1 MKKTDGFTLVELIT
15 VLVILAVISA
25 ILVPTLLGYINKSK
39 TSSLIEE
46 TSQIKVAAQA
56 MYDQAYG
63 QNRITFG
70 ASTDFENR
78 GAVNFSKEYPYKDY
92 TDAIQKLAAMK
103 SGTCCCI
110 TYTNKDSSSGIGSI
124 EAIQYFDGKKGCTYY
139 NAEYYTD
146 ENDTLDYPVPYQELI
161 NGYFWKET
169 YKKQIQNNHP
179 TNQIYIFT

>member
-1 MKKTDGFTLVELIT
+1 MIKNNKGFTLVELIVT
-15 VLVILAVISA
+15 LLILAILAA
-25 ILVPTLLGYINKSK
+25 ILIPTLLGYINKSK
-39 TSSLIEE
+39 TSSLLEE
-46 TSQIKVAAQA
+46 TNQIKVAAQA

-70 ASTDFENR
+70 ASTEFENR

-110 TYTNKDSSSGIGSI
+110 TYTDSKSISGIGSI
-124 EAIQYFDGKKGCTYY
+124 KAIQYFDGKKGCTYY

-146 ENDTLDYPVPYQELI
+146 ENDTLDYPVPSQGLI
-161 NGYFWKET
+161 DTIWKT
-169 YKKQIQNNHP
+169 VNSRLKKSNNP